1 MKRKVYTID
10 QLPERSS
17 AEEITDP
24 LVVRAKTNLDFHRW
38 QRHATTGAHARRDE
52 LLVSIA
58 RALRQLKST
67 RSNETISFLY
77 HGAVA
82 KWFAFLDAPSSSNRR
97 VRRVSDIDRSVLRD
111 YVSWLQTD
119 SAKTD
124 SGYLSLGTVRSLFT
138 GIKTVLTRCVAAG
151 ELPIDCFPRGLF
163 PHVDRALKSPTP
175 YTKEE
180 MQALMTALADDLR
193 AIRAET
199 FIGTQPDRLL
209 VYYLLIAIRTGRNPA
224 SLFELKRDAVQPHP
238 LKPDSHSLL
247 TTYKRRGNTVATLSV
262 RKSSTV
268 EEISVLAA
276 DTSSLIRD
284 VLAMTDSLVAQAP
297 ADLQDRLWLYRRSRR
312 WVKLGAVAVFSKK
325 VLYTSIDRFVKR
337 HRLVALEHAG
347 LPDDQAPM
355 ALTVMRLRKTF
366 ASRMWELTGGDVAM
380 TAVLLG
386 NQPHVTDTHYLAVTP
401 EMVRNHHFLGRCLEI
416 ELRGTSKDASTLSR
430 LAKDMKIEVDEVKR
444 LLSGASNT
452 GVGRCSSPLN
462 GRYAPKD
469 GHTACSAFLHCF
481 RCPNQVIMESD
492 LYRMYSFYWL
502 LVKERNLLG
511 RNRWQKVYG
520 WVAREIDQII
530 APHFAEA
537 VVKQEKDRAYADP
550 HPMWRD
556 RSMLQGQSHG

>member
-1 MKRKVYTID
+1 
-10 QLPERSS
+10 
-17 AEEITDP
+17 
-24 LVVRAKTNLDFHRW
+24 
-38 QRHATTGAHARRDE
+38 
-52 LLVSIA
+52 
-58 RALRQLKST
+58 
-67 RSNETISFLY
+67 
-77 HGAVA
+77 
-82 KWFAFLDAPSSSNRR
+82 
-97 VRRVSDIDRSVLRD
+97 
-111 YVSWLQTD
+111 
-119 SAKTD
+119 
-124 SGYLSLGTVRSLFT
+124 
-138 GIKTVLTRCVAAG
+138 VLTRCVAAG

-163 PHVDRALKSPTP
+163 PHVDRALRPHTP

-193 AIRAET
+193 AIRAGT

-224 SLFELKRDAVQPHP
+224 SLCELKRDAVQPHP

-247 TTYKRRGNTVATLSV
+247 TTYKRRGNTVSTLSV
-262 RKSSTV
+262 RKASTV

-284 VLAMTDSLVAQAP
+284 VLALTDKLVAEAP
-297 ADLQDRLWLYRRSRR
+297 VDLQDRLWLYRRSRR
-312 WVKLGAVAVFSKK
+312 WVKLGAVTVFSKK
-325 VLYTSIDRFVKR
+325 VLYVSIDRFVKR
-337 HRLVALEHAG
+337 HQLVALEHTG
-347 LPDDQAPM
+347 LPDDQPPM

-401 EMVRNHHFLGRCLEI
+401 DMVRNHHFLGRCLEI
-416 ELRGTSKDASTLSR
+416 ELRGTSRDASTLSR
-430 LAKDMKIEVDEVKR
+430 LAKDMKIEVDEAKR

-530 APHFAEA
+530 APHFAA
-537 VVKQEKDRAYADP
+537 AIVKQAKERAYADP

>member
-1 MKRKVYTID
+1 M
-10 QLPERSS
+10 
-17 AEEITDP
+17 
-24 LVVRAKTNLDFHRW
+24 
-38 QRHATTGAHARRDE
+38 
-52 LLVSIA
+52 
-58 RALRQLKST
+58 
-67 RSNETISFLY
+67 
-77 HGAVA
+77 
-82 KWFAFLDAPSSSNRR
+82 
-97 VRRVSDIDRSVLRD
+97 
-111 YVSWLQTD
+111 
-119 SAKTD
+119 
-124 SGYLSLGTVRSLFT
+124 
-138 GIKTVLTRCVAAG
+138 
-151 ELPIDCFPRGLF
+151 
-163 PHVDRALKSPTP
+163 
-175 YTKEE
+175 
-180 MQALMTALADDLR
+180 
-193 AIRAET
+193 
-199 FIGTQPDRLL
+199 
-209 VYYLLIAIRTGRNPA
+209 
-224 SLFELKRDAVQPHP
+224 
-238 LKPDSHSLL
+238 L

-262 RKSSTV
+262 RTATTV

-284 VLAMTDSLVAQAP
+284 VLAMTDSLVAEAP
-297 ADLQDRLWLYRRSRR
+297 PDLQDRLWLYQRSRR
-312 WVKLGAVAVFSKK
+312 WVKLGAVAAFSKK

-337 HRLVALEHAG
+337 HGLVGLEQAG
-347 LPDDQAPM
+347 SPDDQAPM

-366 ASRMWELTGGDVAM
+366 ASRIWELTGGDVAM

-386 NQPHVTDTHYLAVTP
+386 NEPRVTDTHYLAVTP

-416 ELRGTSKDASTLSR
+416 ELRGTSKDASTLAR

-444 LLSGASNT
+444 LFSGASNT

-520 WVAREIDQII
+520 WVAREIDQSI
-530 APHFAEA
+530 APHFAAA
-537 VVKQEKDRAYADP
+537 VVKQAKDKAYADP

>member
-1 MKRKVYTID
+1 MRRKVYTLD
-10 QLPERSS
+10 QVPEPSS
-17 AEEITDP
+17 VEEIADP
-24 LVVRAKTNLDFHRW
+24 LVVRAKTDLDFHRW
-38 QRHATTGAHARRDE
+38 QHHATTGAHARRDE
-52 LLVSIA
+52 LLVAIA
-58 RALRQLKST
+58 GALRQLKSIQ
-67 RSNETISFLY
+67 SNETISFLY
-77 HGAVA
+77 HGAVSM
-82 KWFAFLDAPSSSNRR
+82 WFAFLDAPTPLRRR
-97 VRRVSDIDRSVLRD
+97 VRRVSDINRSLLRD
-111 YVSWLQTD
+111 YVSWLRTR
-119 SAKTD
+119 SAKTN

-138 GIKTVLTRCVAAG
+138 GLKTVLTRCVAAG

-193 AIRAET
+193 AIRAGT

-247 TTYKRRGNTVATLSV
+247 TTYKRRGNTVSTLSV
-262 RKSSTV
+262 RKASTV

-284 VLAMTDSLVAQAP
+284 VLALTDKLVDEAP
-297 ADLQDRLWLYRRSRR
+297 VDLQNRLWLYRRSRR
-312 WVKLGAVAVFSKK
+312 WVKLGAVTVFSKK

-337 HRLVALEHAG
+337 HQLVALVHTG
-347 LPDDQAPM
+347 LPDDQPPM

-401 EMVRNHHFLGRCLEI
+401 DMVRNHHFLGRCLEI
-416 ELRGTSKDASTLSR
+416 ELRGTSKNASMVSR
-430 LAKDMKIEVDEVKR
+430 LAREMKIDVEEARR
-444 LLSGASNT
+444 LVSGASNT

-462 GRYAPKD
+462 GRYAPRD
-469 GHTACSAFLHCF
+469 GHTACSAFLNCF

-502 LVKERNLLG
+502 LVKERSLLG

-520 WVAREIDQII
+520 WVVREIDQVI
-530 APHFAEA
+530 APRFAA
-537 VVKQEKDRAYADP
+537 ATVKQAKDKAYADP

-556 RSMLQGQSHG
+556 RSMLQGHSHG